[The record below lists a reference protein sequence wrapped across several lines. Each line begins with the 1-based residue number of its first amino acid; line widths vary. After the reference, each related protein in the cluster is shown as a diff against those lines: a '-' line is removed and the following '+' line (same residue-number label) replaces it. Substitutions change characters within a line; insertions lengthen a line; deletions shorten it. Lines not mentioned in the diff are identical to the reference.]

1 MVNAYMH
8 NNSNQHTNHST
19 TSPDLSSPGKDSGV
33 YINGTSPVKNGVV
46 TSNGTGP
53 HSDSSTNSRS
63 DSPKLPANISGDD
76 HSGEK
81 LSKTNLY
88 IRGLPESTLD
98 SHLVD
103 MCKSYGQIVSTKA
116 ILDKNTN
123 LCKGYGFVDFAY
135 EEEALKA
142 VVALQNKG
150 ILAQMARQQE
160 QDPTN
165 LYISNLPKTFDEK
178 KLEKLLKNY
187 GHVISTRIL
196 RDNSTQ
202 SKGVGFARMESKEI
216 CEHIID
222 KLNGYPLPGATDSR
236 EPLLVKFA
244 DTGKKKKPYDN
255 KFRHGDDALN
265 GLAGFDPSI
274 LAPNGLCYHSIA
286 NNRMS
291 AHSGLPLAATAGP
304 FAAFP
309 HLPLAAGYPA
319 SSPNGAAAAVG
330 AALSHQAQL
339 AAAAGAPLA
348 ANSANAAYPHHLA
361 AVLGGH
367 QNPGAGGHQLS
378 PSSSQPA
385 AGVPAVSVAAV
396 PGQQSYLLSTT
407 ATPYTQG
414 THSLDQNGTATST
427 AGGSL
432 SNGHSVGGVNSST
445 SVTGTHQ
452 APVTLSAPNGYSG
465 PAAAAAVAAASMP
478 YQNHLAQLAQHMGHM
493 TIANNPHAAAAAAA
507 GLNGHTQYFTH
518 PLTSPAGYSYLPM
531 TPAGAPPGDHLSAA
545 LYNPHAHLQISLE
558 EHLKHQQLN
567 GLVTTV
573 STNQETDYA

>member
-1 MVNAYMH
+1 MVNAYIH
-8 NNSNQHTNHST
+8 NNSAQHTNHST

-33 YINGTSPVKNGVV
+33 YINGNSPVKNGVV
-46 TSNGTGP
+46 TSGGT
-53 HSDSSTNSRS
+53 HSDSSTNSQS

-222 KLNGYPLPGATDSR
+222 KLNGYPLPGSTDSR

-319 SSPNGAAAAVG
+319 SSPSGAAAVG

-339 AAAAGAPLA
+339 AAATGAPLA
-348 ANSANAAYPHHLA
+348 AANSASAAAAAAYPHHLA
-361 AVLGGH
+361 AVLGH
-367 QNPGAGGHQLS
+367 QNPAAAGVAGVGATAHHQLS

-385 AGVPAVSVAAV
+385 AGVPAVSAVAAV
-396 PGQQSYLLSTT
+396 PGQQSYLLS
-407 ATPYTQG
+407 ATNATQYTQG
-414 THSLDQNGTATST
+414 N
-427 AGGSL
+427 
-432 SNGHSVGGVNSST
+432 N
-445 SVTGTHQ
+445 
-452 APVTLSAPNGYSG
+452 TLS
-465 PAAAAAVAAASMP
+465 
-478 YQNHLAQLAQHMGHM
+478 
-493 TIANNPHAAAAAAA
+493 
-507 GLNGHTQYFTH
+507 
-518 PLTSPAGYSYLPM
+518 
-531 TPAGAPPGDHLSAA
+531 
-545 LYNPHAHLQISLE
+545 
-558 EHLKHQQLN
+558 
-567 GLVTTV
+567 
-573 STNQETDYA
+573 